1 MRHSDHLT
9 PNAAR
14 RIHEAIRVVPDFPR
28 PGILFR
34 DVTPALADPTT
45 FHLIVEA
52 MCAPHL
58 GRRPDVVVGIESRGF
73 IFGAAMAQR
82 LDVGFVPVRKA
93 GKLPGPTDRIDYAL
107 EYGTAS
113 LEVGRGSVPK
123 RARAIIVDDLLATGG
138 TAIAAAS
145 LVRGQGGEIV
155 SFDFLVV
162 LESLR
167 GERAIIDADPLN
179 AVADVH
185 RVLTY

>member
-1 MRHSDHLT
+1 MKHTDHLT
-9 PNAAR
+9 HNAAH
-14 RIHEAIRVVPDFPR
+14 RIHSAIRVVPDFPR

-34 DVTPALADPTT
+34 DVTPALADSAT

-73 IFGAAMAQR
+73 IFGAAIAQC

-93 GKLPGPTDRIDYAL
+93 GKLPGAVDRIDYSL

-113 LEVGRGSVPK
+113 LEMSLGALRKG
-123 RARAIIVDDLLATGG
+123 ARVIVVDDLLATGG
-138 TAIAAAS
+138 TACAAAF
-145 LVRGQGGEIV
+145 LARRQGAEVI
-155 SFDFLVV
+155 SFDFMVE
-162 LESLR
+162 LEALG
-167 GERAIIDADPLN
+167 GERAIVDADPFN
-179 AVADVH
+179 ALADVH